1 MATHSS
7 FLAWRIPMD
16 SGAGGPQSMG
26 SQRAGHDWATKH
38 QHHVASTFKRIQI
51 LHSSNLSQTL
61 WSIYQKCLVSSY
73 DRIKWYCN
81 LAKFMLGILMKLNLS
96 QTIIFTHHLDKI
108 THHFDKIT
116 QLEWTELLGP
126 FDKRFNGLA
135 SSTFCP
141 QKFILQIGRGHL
153 QQGETL
159 ALLTHSL
166 LKASDI
172 T

>member
-1 MATHSS
+1 
-7 FLAWRIPMD
+7 
-16 SGAGGPQSMG
+16 
-26 SQRAGHDWATKH
+26 
-38 QHHVASTFKRIQI
+38 
-51 LHSSNLSQTL
+51 
-61 WSIYQKCLVSSY
+61 
-73 DRIKWYCN
+73 
-81 LAKFMLGILMKLNLS
+81 MKLNLS

-141 QKFILQIGRGHL
+141 QKLILQIGRGHL

-166 LKASDI
+166 LKASAI

>member
-1 MATHSS
+1 
-7 FLAWRIPMD
+7 
-16 SGAGGPQSMG
+16 
-26 SQRAGHDWATKH
+26 
-38 QHHVASTFKRIQI
+38 
-51 LHSSNLSQTL
+51 
-61 WSIYQKCLVSSY
+61 
-73 DRIKWYCN
+73 
-81 LAKFMLGILMKLNLS
+81 MLGILMKLNLS
-96 QTIIFTHHLDKI
+96 QTIIFAHHLDKI

-166 LKASDI
+166 LKASNI

>member
-1 MATHSS
+1 
-7 FLAWRIPMD
+7 
-16 SGAGGPQSMG
+16 
-26 SQRAGHDWATKH
+26 
-38 QHHVASTFKRIQI
+38 
-51 LHSSNLSQTL
+51 
-61 WSIYQKCLVSSY
+61 
-73 DRIKWYCN
+73 
-81 LAKFMLGILMKLNLS
+81 MLGILMRLNLS